1 MSEQITSKD
10 IARMIDHSLLHP
22 ALTDAELAEGCRLA
36 ETYGVASVC
45 VKPYHARL
53 AATRLA
59 GSDVLVGAVIG
70 FPHGNS
76 TIELKK
82 AEALQ
87 VMADGAVEV
96 DMVINIAKARE
107 HDWPYLEH
115 ELTAVHDAVKG
126 RGALLKVIFAT
137 DFLGDD
143 EIIALCEIC
152 TRVGVEFIKTST
164 GYNFVKGDDGKYTY
178 TGAAPRILE
187 LMRAHAGPAVQVKA
201 AGKCSTLDAVLR
213 AREIGVTRVGTGQTA
228 TIVEDARKRF
238 D

>member
-22 ALTDAELAEGCRLA
+22 TLTDAELAEGCKLA

-45 VKPYHARL
+45 VKPYHTQLAARL
-53 AATRLA
+53 LA

-107 HDWPYLEH
+107 HDWKYLER

-126 RGALLKVIFAT
+126 RGAMLKVILAT
-137 DFLGDD
+137 DFLDD
-143 EIIALCEIC
+143 EEIIALCELG
-152 TRVGVEFIKTST
+152 TRVGVEFVKTST
-164 GYNFVKGDDGKYTY
+164 GYF
-178 TGAAPRILE
+178 A
-187 LMRAHAGPAVQVKA
+187 
-201 AGKCSTLDAVLR
+201 
-213 AREIGVTRVGTGQTA
+213 IGHSSRV
-228 TIVEDARKRF
+228 
-238 D
+238 